1 MIVRGGQYWQT
12 LLADLALIL
21 FIVSASSLDKE
32 YMAEREGLDPAGA
45 QDIGDMQIG
54 VVEAAQNALS
64 LSIWRNV
71 ANSPPLGEWLEYQ
84 NKDPRMSLV
93 IAAEYADQD
102 RDFAWAEA
110 ADLAAQADAAGVKSR
125 IEMRPGDAGRV
136 SVSLEYDGGMDDF
149 AAELAEANARQNLE
163 GEPSENTD
171 EDETGLNFAEFFS
184 F

>member
-32 YMAEREGLDPAGA
+32 YMAERDGVE
-45 QDIGDMQIG
+45 QDGTEHIGDVQAG
-54 VVEAAQNALS
+54 VVAATQNALS

-84 NKDPRMSLV
+84 LEDPRMSLV
-93 IAAEYADQD
+93 ITAEYAGED
-102 RDFAWAEA
+102 RSAAWSA
-110 ADLAAQADAAGVKSR
+110 ASNLASQADVAGVKSR
-125 IEMRPGDAGRV
+125 IEMRPGDAGLA
-136 SVSLEYDGGMDDF
+136 SVSLEYDGGLE
-149 AAELAEANARQNLE
+149 ELEQERNASDELGVNTSKQKE
-163 GEPSENTD
+163 G
-171 EDETGLNFAEFFS
+171 ETGLNFAEFFS